1 LNHSDSPVGFA
12 GALKIPGVV
21 EFSLCLFFSK
31 LVNYTFLFWLPLYIK
46 NSSEYSYLANRFL
59 IKFLGFSAPLSP
71 EHSAELSM
79 VFDIGGIVGAILTY
93 F

>member
-1 LNHSDSPVGFA
+1 MLANTNVQNHEESPIGFM

-46 NSSEYSYLANRFL
+46 NTSKHELL
-59 IKFLGFSAPLSP
+59 MSASKQ
-71 EHSAELSM
+71 S
-79 VFDIGGIVGAILTY
+79 
-93 F
+93 

>member
-1 LNHSDSPVGFA
+1 MLANASQAQQNNHDSPIGFM

-46 NSSEYSYLANRFL
+46 NTSLLKIS
-59 IKFLGFSAPLSP
+59 
-71 EHSAELSM
+71 
-79 VFDIGGIVGAILTY
+79 
-93 F
+93 

>member
-1 LNHSDSPVGFA
+1 MLANSSNQHNNHDSPIGFM

-46 NSSEYSYLANRFL
+46 NTSLNQSLPPSTPSDSLPFSS
-59 IKFLGFSAPLSP
+59 
-71 EHSAELSM
+71 
-79 VFDIGGIVGAILTY
+79 IVI
-93 F
+93 